1 VGVALI
7 FAPGT
12 VAIMEGVPE
21 EHAGT
26 ASGLLQMDQQIGGA
40 LGIAVM
46 TAIYAFSSVP
56 GAFATGLPE
65 AFLGGAILAVLA
77 TIVAWRAVGSS
88 VEGPATP
95 SGPSPVI
102 RS

>member
-1 VGVALI
+1 M
-7 FAPGT
+7 
-12 VAIMEGVPE
+12 AIMEGVPE

-56 GAFATGLPE
+56 GAFAAGLPE
-65 AFLGGAILAVLA
+65 AFMGGAILAVLA
-77 TIVAWRAVGSS
+77 AIVAWRAVGSS
-88 VEGPATP
+88 VEGLATP
-95 SGPSPVI
+95 SGPTPVI